1 MDSLTTFLY
10 AKPTFADGI
19 ARILDFG
26 STLQEYNS
34 CFFDEHADYIAM
46 KLDWVMVGMD
56 FRHAI
61 RLISDK
67 ERLEITEALL
77 TEARSLLQASAQ

>member
-10 AKPTFADGI
+10 AKPTFIDGI

-34 CFFDEHADYIAM
+34 CFFDEQADNIAM
-46 KLDWVMVGMD
+46 KLDWAMVGED
-56 FRHAI
+56 FRHAM
-61 RLISDK
+61 RLISEEEK
-67 ERLEITEALL
+67 LEVTEALL
-77 TEARSLLQASAQ
+77 TEARSLLLASTQ